1 MYVHSINNTVSIAAG
16 VDFIAINDVI
26 GIGSATFPYSFDILD
41 DVISETTETF
51 NLVLSVPA
59 ETASVVVSGPGP
71 AETVEVDPATDTSTV
86 TILDNDCKFRVHSMV
101 FTKM

>member
-1 MYVHSINNTVSIAAG
+1 M
-16 VDFIAINDVI
+16 DFTAINDVI
-26 GIGSATFPYSFDILD
+26 GIGSTTFPYSFDILD
-41 DVISETTETF
+41 DAISETTETF

-59 ETASVVVSGPGP
+59 ETASVVVSGPGRPGP

-86 TILDNDCKFRVHSMV
+86 TILDNDCKFEVHSMI